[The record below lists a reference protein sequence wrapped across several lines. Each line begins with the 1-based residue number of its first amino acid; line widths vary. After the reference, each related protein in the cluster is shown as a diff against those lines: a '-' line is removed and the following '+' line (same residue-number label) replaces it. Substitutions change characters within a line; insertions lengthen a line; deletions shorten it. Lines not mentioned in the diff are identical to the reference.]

1 MIDSVTQQEKYL
13 HITILEMSSE
23 VQYKMY
29 QPRNL
34 LFCLT
39 CLLLTEY
46 YSFTLLGS
54 IIFFFALL
62 MFNPG

>member
-23 VQYKMY
+23 VQHKMHV
-29 QPRNL
+29 PAKK
-34 LFCLT
+34 FAG
-39 CLLLTEY
+39 LLLTEY

-54 IIFFFALL
+54 IFFVFCFLL
-62 MFNPG
+62 NPVKID